1 MMDVNAKQSTSKQI
15 FTFTASSSSKSPSK
29 QTTFTFTASRSP
41 SSKYRLWNQQS
52 NVNQNKKPFV
62 SAVKQTVIP
71 PADAE
76 EDCLDDTSFFRYLNL
91 AVKKQIANKPYED
104 LLVNWPLRN
113 ISKNIKCKR
122 NKKGKITIPQ
132 FKVFNQNFYFIH
144 NILMLIS

>member
-1 MMDVNAKQSTSKQI
+1 MMDVNAKQSTSKQTT
-15 FTFTASSSSKSPSK
+15 FTFTTASSSKSPPK
-29 QTTFTFTASRSP
+29 QTTFTFTASSRSP

-52 NVNQNKKPFV
+52 NSNQNKKSFV
-62 SAVKQTVIP
+62 NAVKQTVIP

-76 EDCLDDTSFFRYLNL
+76 EDCLDDTSFFKYLNL

-113 ISKNIKCKR
+113 ISKSIKCKR

-132 FKVFNQNFYFIH
+132 FKV
-144 NILMLIS
+144 